1 MKRKFP
7 GQALTQILHPQLSS
21 LVSLLVYV
29 LFVEDFISQMA
40 QRRASATVA
49 AVLLFCLLL
58 HRENVWAATFTV
70 GDGRGWTFNV
80 EGWPRGKTFK
90 SGDVLVFNYNRA
102 LHNVVVVDRRGYDDC
117 KAPAGAKTFQS
128 GSDKIKLVKGPNYFI
143 CTFPGHCQ
151 SKMKIAV
158 YAL

>member
-1 MKRKFP
+1 MSYSSHNTTKGSHTILMFSVETDRNSLSMKRKFP

-29 LFVEDFISQMA
+29 LFVEDFISQMT

-49 AVLLFCLLL
+49 AFLLFCLLL

-90 SGDVLVFNYNRA
+90 SGDVLGLY
-102 LHNVVVVDRRGYDDC
+102 LHPVE
-117 KAPAGAKTFQS
+117 K
-128 GSDKIKLVKGPNYFI
+128 
-143 CTFPGHCQ
+143 
-151 SKMKIAV
+151 
-158 YAL
+158 